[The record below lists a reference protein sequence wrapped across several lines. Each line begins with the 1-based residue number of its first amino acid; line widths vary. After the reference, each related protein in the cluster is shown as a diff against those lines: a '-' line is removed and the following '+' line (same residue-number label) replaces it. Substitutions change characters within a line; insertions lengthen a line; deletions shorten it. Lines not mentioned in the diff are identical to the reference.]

1 MIESLP
7 LVNASLNAL
16 AAMLLVAGWFL
27 IKAGRRDAHRNLMV
41 AAFGTSALFLACYL
55 VYHAKVGSRPF
66 PGTGVWRGIYF
77 AILVPHILL
86 AIGMLP
92 MILVTFWRAYRGDF
106 ERHRRIAR
114 VTLPIWLYVSVTGV
128 MVYWMLYQV
137 DWSVGGG

>member
-16 AAMLLVAGWFL
+16 AALLLVAGWVL
-27 IKAGRRDAHRNLMV
+27 IKAGRRDAHRNCML

-66 PGTGVWRGIYF
+66 PGTGAWRGVYF

-92 MILVTFWRAYRGDF
+92 MILVTFRRAFRGDYV
-106 ERHRRIAR
+106 RHRRLAR
-114 VTLPIWLYVSVTGV
+114 VTLPIWLYVSITGV

-137 DWSVGGG
+137 DWSH